1 MGTCILIF
9 VRYQKEIYRSGKVT
23 GAVRI
28 LKGQEILPD
37 DNSVAQYNI
46 SDGDTLNIIIEP
58 VKEITITI
66 KPGNSAL
73 SDVSNYKYV
82 VKNSI
87 SAQEV
92 KKSLATEK
100 DMVIPENEFDLVH
113 DGDEQLVPLDDSI
126 LPLHFY
132 GLKDGS
138 EILIEKHIISRFIEN
153 QKGAVVHMKLSV
165 NATVAD
171 LRKRLMKQISR
182 HVDNI
187 TLFTYLEETD
197 SFKTLTNDDETLGS
211 NEIFYVVENAYT
223 KMLNNIFFSNSEDVL
238 MLGDIHNPRTIVG
251 TEIDDTV
258 LSVKL
263 RGQEQLNVPVN
274 RIEVNLLDDTFSVCG
289 DNDVIKETAMYSVE
303 VVRKSNES

>member
-9 VRYQKEIYRSGKVT
+9 VRYQKEIYRSGKIT

-92 KKSLATEK
+92 KNSLATEK

-113 DGDEQLVPLDDSI
+113 DGDEQLVPLDDST

-238 MLGDIHNPRTIVG
+238 MLGDIHSPRTIVG